1 VASLTVVER
10 FADGAVS
17 WLPMYGEAKLALV
30 VYLWHPSTRV
40 SIAADRPPHKKINV
54 LKPPVQF
61 SM

>member
-40 SIAADRPPHKKINV
+40 SIAAHMKINV